1 MARIRTIKPEFW
13 EDEKLAKLP
22 VYARLLFI
30 GTWNFADDNG
40 GLLAN
45 PVLMK
50 SHIFPYED
58 IGISTISEWIDILV
72 ENGMLIRT
80 TYNGKDYLVIRKFL
94 IHQKI
99 NRKSIRINLPLPVVL
114 KVIDEYN
121 KTHGVLT
128 EPSLQEREQGIGK
141 RNDGTGMEEEM
152 KEESAPV
159 GRPIHRRRTRK
170 GCAISEVLQEI
181 APVPP
186 FSKEVKSKN
195 DPLGMSA
202 LLSVMPDP
210 IGHPSLAE
218 FIDELLRLRIFLVI
232 YPHHLLNSVGNPRAC
247 LRMTFDPPDTPSV
260 LLFIFS
266 CFSFAILFTGI
277 SPSLLWKNSYIC

>member
-40 GLLAN
+40 ALLAN

-58 IGISTISEWIDILV
+58 IGISTISEWIDMLV

-114 KVIDEYN
+114 QVIDEYN

-181 APVPP
+181 AASASVQQRDE
-186 FSKEVKSKN
+186 KEN
-195 DPLGMSA
+195 LQ
-202 LLSVMPDP
+202 
-210 IGHPSLAE
+210 
-218 FIDELLRLRIFLVI
+218 
-232 YPHHLLNSVGNPRAC
+232 
-247 LRMTFDPPDTPSV
+247 
-260 LLFIFS
+260 
-266 CFSFAILFTGI
+266 SFE
-277 SPSLLWKNSYIC
+277 

>member
-22 VYARLLFI
+22 VHARLLFI

-40 GLLAN
+40 VLLAN

-58 IGISTISEWIDILV
+58 IGISTISEWIDMLV

-99 NRKSIRINLPLPVVL
+99 NRKSIRINIPLPVVL
-114 KVIDEYN
+114 QVIDEYN

-141 RNDGTGMEEEM
+141 RNDGTGMEEEL

-181 APVPP
+181 AA
-186 FSKEVKSKN
+186 
-195 DPLGMSA
+195 SA
-202 LLSVMPDP
+202 SVQQ
-210 IGHPSLAE
+210 G
-218 FIDELLRLRIFLVI
+218 DEKQNLQ
-232 YPHHLLNSVGNPRAC
+232 
-247 LRMTFDPPDTPSV
+247 
-260 LLFIFS
+260 
-266 CFSFAILFTGI
+266 SFE
-277 SPSLLWKNSYIC
+277 

>member
-40 GLLAN
+40 ALLAN

-58 IGISTISEWIDILV
+58 IGISTISEWIDMLV

-99 NRKSIRINLPLPVVL
+99 NRKSIRINIPLPVVL
-114 KVIDEYN
+114 QVIDEYN

-181 APVPP
+181 AASASVQQGDE
-186 FSKEVKSKN
+186 KEN
-195 DPLGMSA
+195 L
-202 LLSVMPDP
+202 
-210 IGHPSLAE
+210 H
-218 FIDELLRLRIFLVI
+218 
-232 YPHHLLNSVGNPRAC
+232 
-247 LRMTFDPPDTPSV
+247 
-260 LLFIFS
+260 
-266 CFSFAILFTGI
+266 SFE
-277 SPSLLWKNSYIC
+277 

>member
-22 VYARLLFI
+22 VHARLLFI

-40 GLLAN
+40 ALLAN

-80 TYNGKDYLVIRKFL
+80 TYIGKDYLVIRKFL

-99 NRKSIRINLPLPVVL
+99 NRKSIRINIPLPVVL
-114 KVIDEYN
+114 QVIDEYN

-181 APVPP
+181 AASASVQQGDE
-186 FSKEVKSKN
+186 KEK
-195 DPLGMSA
+195 
-202 LLSVMPDP
+202 
-210 IGHPSLAE
+210 
-218 FIDELLRLRIFLVI
+218 
-232 YPHHLLNSVGNPRAC
+232 
-247 LRMTFDPPDTPSV
+247 
-260 LLFIFS
+260 
-266 CFSFAILFTGI
+266 
-277 SPSLLWKNSYIC
+277 

>member
-22 VYARLLFI
+22 VNARLLFI

-40 GLLAN
+40 ALLAN

-58 IGISTISEWIDILV
+58 IGISTISEWIDMLV

-99 NRKSIRINLPLPVVL
+99 NRKSIRINLSLPVVL

-128 EPSLQEREQGIGK
+128 EPSLQEREQGIVK

-181 APVPP
+181 AASASVQQGDE
-186 FSKEVKSKN
+186 KEN
-195 DPLGMSA
+195 LQ
-202 LLSVMPDP
+202 
-210 IGHPSLAE
+210 
-218 FIDELLRLRIFLVI
+218 
-232 YPHHLLNSVGNPRAC
+232 
-247 LRMTFDPPDTPSV
+247 
-260 LLFIFS
+260 
-266 CFSFAILFTGI
+266 SFE
-277 SPSLLWKNSYIC
+277 

>member
-40 GLLAN
+40 VLLAN

-58 IGISTISEWIDILV
+58 IGISTISEWIDMLV

-99 NRKSIRINLPLPVVL
+99 NRKSIRINIPLPVVL
-114 KVIDEYN
+114 QVIDEYN
-121 KTHGVLT
+121 KTHGVFT
-128 EPSLQEREQGIGK
+128 ESSLQEREQGIGK

-181 APVPP
+181 AASASVQQGDE
-186 FSKEVKSKN
+186 KEN
-195 DPLGMSA
+195 LQ
-202 LLSVMPDP
+202 
-210 IGHPSLAE
+210 
-218 FIDELLRLRIFLVI
+218 
-232 YPHHLLNSVGNPRAC
+232 
-247 LRMTFDPPDTPSV
+247 
-260 LLFIFS
+260 
-266 CFSFAILFTGI
+266 SFE
-277 SPSLLWKNSYIC
+277 

>member
-40 GLLAN
+40 VLLAN
-45 PVLMK
+45 PILMK

-58 IGISTISEWIDILV
+58 IGISTISEWIDMLV
-72 ENGMLIRT
+72 QNGMLIRT

-128 EPSLQEREQGIGK
+128 ESSLQEREQGIGK

-181 APVPP
+181 AASASVQQGDE
-186 FSKEVKSKN
+186 KEN
-195 DPLGMSA
+195 LQ
-202 LLSVMPDP
+202 
-210 IGHPSLAE
+210 
-218 FIDELLRLRIFLVI
+218 
-232 YPHHLLNSVGNPRAC
+232 
-247 LRMTFDPPDTPSV
+247 
-260 LLFIFS
+260 
-266 CFSFAILFTGI
+266 SFE
-277 SPSLLWKNSYIC
+277 

>member
-22 VYARLLFI
+22 VHARLLFI

-40 GLLAN
+40 ALLAN

-58 IGISTISEWIDILV
+58 IGISTISEWIDMLV

-99 NRKSIRINLPLPVVL
+99 NRKSIRINIPLPVVL
-114 KVIDEYN
+114 QVIDEYN

-159 GRPIHRRRTRK
+159 RRPIHRRRTRK

-181 APVPP
+181 AA
-186 FSKEVKSKN
+186 
-195 DPLGMSA
+195 SA
-202 LLSVMPDP
+202 SVQQ
-210 IGHPSLAE
+210 E
-218 FIDELLRLRIFLVI
+218 DE
-232 YPHHLLNSVGNPRAC
+232 
-247 LRMTFDPPDTPSV
+247 
-260 LLFIFS
+260 
-266 CFSFAILFTGI
+266 
-277 SPSLLWKNSYIC
+277 KQK

>member
-40 GLLAN
+40 ALLAN

-58 IGISTISEWIDILV
+58 IGISTISEWIDMLV

-99 NRKSIRINLPLPVVL
+99 NRKSIRINIPLQVVL
-114 KVIDEYN
+114 QVIDEYN

-128 EPSLQEREQGIGK
+128 EPSLQEREQGIGN
-141 RNDGTGMEEEM
+141 RNDGTGMEEDM

-181 APVPP
+181 AASASVQQGDE
-186 FSKEVKSKN
+186 KEN
-195 DPLGMSA
+195 LQ
-202 LLSVMPDP
+202 
-210 IGHPSLAE
+210 
-218 FIDELLRLRIFLVI
+218 
-232 YPHHLLNSVGNPRAC
+232 
-247 LRMTFDPPDTPSV
+247 
-260 LLFIFS
+260 
-266 CFSFAILFTGI
+266 SFE
-277 SPSLLWKNSYIC
+277 

>member
-22 VYARLLFI
+22 VHARLLFI

-40 GLLAN
+40 ALLAN

-128 EPSLQEREQGIGK
+128 ESSLQEREQGIGK

-181 APVPP
+181 AASASVQQGDE
-186 FSKEVKSKN
+186 KEN
-195 DPLGMSA
+195 LQ
-202 LLSVMPDP
+202 
-210 IGHPSLAE
+210 
-218 FIDELLRLRIFLVI
+218 
-232 YPHHLLNSVGNPRAC
+232 
-247 LRMTFDPPDTPSV
+247 
-260 LLFIFS
+260 
-266 CFSFAILFTGI
+266 SFE
-277 SPSLLWKNSYIC
+277 

>member
-22 VYARLLFI
+22 IHARLLFI

-40 GLLAN
+40 ALLAN

-50 SHIFPYED
+50 SHLFPYED
-58 IGISTISEWIDILV
+58 IGISTISEWIDMLV

-99 NRKSIRINLPLPVVL
+99 NRKSIRINIPLPVVL
-114 KVIDEYN
+114 QVIDEYN

-181 APVPP
+181 VASASVQQGDE
-186 FSKEVKSKN
+186 KEN
-195 DPLGMSA
+195 LQ
-202 LLSVMPDP
+202 
-210 IGHPSLAE
+210 
-218 FIDELLRLRIFLVI
+218 
-232 YPHHLLNSVGNPRAC
+232 
-247 LRMTFDPPDTPSV
+247 
-260 LLFIFS
+260 
-266 CFSFAILFTGI
+266 SFE
-277 SPSLLWKNSYIC
+277 

>member
-13 EDEKLAKLP
+13 EDEKLAKLS
-22 VYARLLFI
+22 VHARLLFI

-40 GLLAN
+40 ALLAN
-45 PVLMK
+45 SVLMK

-58 IGISTISEWIDILV
+58 IGISTISEWIDMLV

-141 RNDGTGMEEEM
+141 RNDGTVMEEEM

-159 GRPIHRRRTRK
+159 GRPIHRCRARK

-181 APVPP
+181 AASASVQKGDE
-186 FSKEVKSKN
+186 KEN
-195 DPLGMSA
+195 LQ
-202 LLSVMPDP
+202 
-210 IGHPSLAE
+210 
-218 FIDELLRLRIFLVI
+218 
-232 YPHHLLNSVGNPRAC
+232 
-247 LRMTFDPPDTPSV
+247 
-260 LLFIFS
+260 
-266 CFSFAILFTGI
+266 SFE
-277 SPSLLWKNSYIC
+277 

>member
-22 VYARLLFI
+22 VHARLLFI

-40 GLLAN
+40 ALLAN

-58 IGISTISEWIDILV
+58 IGISTISEWIDMLV

-99 NRKSIRINLPLPVVL
+99 NRKSIRINIPLPVVL
-114 KVIDEYN
+114 QVIDEYN

-181 APVPP
+181 TA
-186 FSKEVKSKN
+186 
-195 DPLGMSA
+195 SA
-202 LLSVMPDP
+202 SVQQ
-210 IGHPSLAE
+210 E
-218 FIDELLRLRIFLVI
+218 DE
-232 YPHHLLNSVGNPRAC
+232 
-247 LRMTFDPPDTPSV
+247 
-260 LLFIFS
+260 
-266 CFSFAILFTGI
+266 
-277 SPSLLWKNSYIC
+277 KQK

>member
-22 VYARLLFI
+22 VHARLLFI

-40 GLLAN
+40 ALLAN

-58 IGISTISEWIDILV
+58 IGISTISEWIDMLV

-99 NRKSIRINLPLPVVL
+99 NRKSIRINIPLPVVL
-114 KVIDEYN
+114 QVIDEYN

-128 EPSLQEREQGIGK
+128 EPSLQEREQGIEK
-141 RNDGTGMEEEM
+141 RNDGTGMEEEK

-170 GCAISEVLQEI
+170 GCAISDVLQEI
-181 APVPP
+181 AA
-186 FSKEVKSKN
+186 
-195 DPLGMSA
+195 SA
-202 LLSVMPDP
+202 SVQQ
-210 IGHPSLAE
+210 E
-218 FIDELLRLRIFLVI
+218 DE
-232 YPHHLLNSVGNPRAC
+232 
-247 LRMTFDPPDTPSV
+247 
-260 LLFIFS
+260 
-266 CFSFAILFTGI
+266 
-277 SPSLLWKNSYIC
+277 KQK

>member
-22 VYARLLFI
+22 VHARLLFI

-40 GLLAN
+40 ALLAN

-58 IGISTISEWIDILV
+58 IGISTISEWIDMLV

-128 EPSLQEREQGIGK
+128 ESSLQEREQGIGK

-181 APVPP
+181 AASASVQQGDE
-186 FSKEVKSKN
+186 KENLKSF
-195 DPLGMSA
+195 
-202 LLSVMPDP
+202 
-210 IGHPSLAE
+210 E
-218 FIDELLRLRIFLVI
+218 
-232 YPHHLLNSVGNPRAC
+232 
-247 LRMTFDPPDTPSV
+247 
-260 LLFIFS
+260 
-266 CFSFAILFTGI
+266 
-277 SPSLLWKNSYIC
+277 

>member
-13 EDEKLAKLP
+13 EDEKLAKFP

-40 GLLAN
+40 VLLAN

-58 IGISTISEWIDILV
+58 IGISTISEWIDTLV

-99 NRKSIRINLPLPVVL
+99 NRKSIRINIPLPVVL
-114 KVIDEYN
+114 QVIDEYN
-121 KTHGVLT
+121 STHGVLT

-141 RNDGTGMEEEM
+141 RNDGTGMEEDM

-181 APVPP
+181 ASSASVQQGDE
-186 FSKEVKSKN
+186 KEN
-195 DPLGMSA
+195 LQ
-202 LLSVMPDP
+202 
-210 IGHPSLAE
+210 
-218 FIDELLRLRIFLVI
+218 
-232 YPHHLLNSVGNPRAC
+232 
-247 LRMTFDPPDTPSV
+247 
-260 LLFIFS
+260 
-266 CFSFAILFTGI
+266 SFE
-277 SPSLLWKNSYIC
+277 

>member
-40 GLLAN
+40 ALLAN

-58 IGISTISEWIDILV
+58 IGISTISEWIDMLV

-99 NRKSIRINLPLPVVL
+99 NRKSIRINIPLPVVL
-114 KVIDEYN
+114 QVIDEYN

-141 RNDGTGMEEEM
+141 RNDGTGIEEEM

-181 APVPP
+181 AA
-186 FSKEVKSKN
+186 
-195 DPLGMSA
+195 SA
-202 LLSVMPDP
+202 SVQQ
-210 IGHPSLAE
+210 G
-218 FIDELLRLRIFLVI
+218 DEKQNLQ
-232 YPHHLLNSVGNPRAC
+232 
-247 LRMTFDPPDTPSV
+247 
-260 LLFIFS
+260 
-266 CFSFAILFTGI
+266 SFE
-277 SPSLLWKNSYIC
+277 

>member
-22 VYARLLFI
+22 VQARLLFI

-40 GLLAN
+40 TLLAN
-45 PVLMK
+45 PILMK

-58 IGISTISEWIDILV
+58 IDISTISDWIDTLV

-80 TYNGKDYLVIRKFL
+80 TYDGKDYLVIRKFL
-94 IHQKI
+94 VHQKI
-99 NRKSIRINLPLPVVL
+99 NRKSIRINIPLPSVL
-114 KVIDEYN
+114 QVISEYN

-181 APVPP
+181 AASASVQQRDE
-186 FSKEVKSKN
+186 KEN
-195 DPLGMSA
+195 LQ
-202 LLSVMPDP
+202 
-210 IGHPSLAE
+210 
-218 FIDELLRLRIFLVI
+218 
-232 YPHHLLNSVGNPRAC
+232 
-247 LRMTFDPPDTPSV
+247 
-260 LLFIFS
+260 
-266 CFSFAILFTGI
+266 SFE
-277 SPSLLWKNSYIC
+277 

>member
-22 VYARLLFI
+22 VQARLLFI

-40 GLLAN
+40 VLLAN

-58 IGISTISEWIDILV
+58 IGISTISEWIDMLV

-99 NRKSIRINLPLPVVL
+99 NRKSIRINIPLPVVHQ
-114 KVIDEYN
+114 VIDEYN

-181 APVPP
+181 VASASVQQGDE
-186 FSKEVKSKN
+186 KEN
-195 DPLGMSA
+195 LQ
-202 LLSVMPDP
+202 
-210 IGHPSLAE
+210 
-218 FIDELLRLRIFLVI
+218 
-232 YPHHLLNSVGNPRAC
+232 
-247 LRMTFDPPDTPSV
+247 
-260 LLFIFS
+260 
-266 CFSFAILFTGI
+266 SFE
-277 SPSLLWKNSYIC
+277 

>member
-22 VYARLLFI
+22 VHARLLFI
-30 GTWNFADDNG
+30 GTWNYADDNG
-40 GLLAN
+40 VLLAN

-58 IGISTISEWIDILV
+58 IGISTISEWIDLLV

-99 NRKSIRINLPLPVVL
+99 NRKSIRINIPLPVVL
-114 KVIDEYN
+114 QVIDEYN

-181 APVPP
+181 AASASVQQGDE
-186 FSKEVKSKN
+186 KEK
-195 DPLGMSA
+195 
-202 LLSVMPDP
+202 
-210 IGHPSLAE
+210 
-218 FIDELLRLRIFLVI
+218 
-232 YPHHLLNSVGNPRAC
+232 
-247 LRMTFDPPDTPSV
+247 
-260 LLFIFS
+260 
-266 CFSFAILFTGI
+266 
-277 SPSLLWKNSYIC
+277 

>member
-40 GLLAN
+40 VLLAN

-128 EPSLQEREQGIGK
+128 ESSLQEREQGIGK

-181 APVPP
+181 AASASVQQGDE
-186 FSKEVKSKN
+186 KEN
-195 DPLGMSA
+195 LQ
-202 LLSVMPDP
+202 
-210 IGHPSLAE
+210 
-218 FIDELLRLRIFLVI
+218 
-232 YPHHLLNSVGNPRAC
+232 
-247 LRMTFDPPDTPSV
+247 
-260 LLFIFS
+260 
-266 CFSFAILFTGI
+266 SFE
-277 SPSLLWKNSYIC
+277 

>member
-22 VYARLLFI
+22 VHARLLFI

-40 GLLAN
+40 ALLAN

-58 IGISTISEWIDILV
+58 IGISTISEWIDMLV

-99 NRKSIRINLPLPVVL
+99 NRKSIRINIPLPVVL
-114 KVIDEYN
+114 QVIDEYN

-181 APVPP
+181 AASV
-186 FSKEVKSKN
+186 SVQQGDEKEN
-195 DPLGMSA
+195 LQ
-202 LLSVMPDP
+202 
-210 IGHPSLAE
+210 
-218 FIDELLRLRIFLVI
+218 
-232 YPHHLLNSVGNPRAC
+232 
-247 LRMTFDPPDTPSV
+247 
-260 LLFIFS
+260 
-266 CFSFAILFTGI
+266 SFE
-277 SPSLLWKNSYIC
+277 

>member
-22 VYARLLFI
+22 VHARLLFI

-40 GLLAN
+40 ALLAN

-58 IGISTISEWIDILV
+58 IGISTISEWIDMLV
-72 ENGMLIRT
+72 ENGLLIRT

-99 NRKSIRINLPLPVVL
+99 NRKSIRINIPLPVVL
-114 KVIDEYN
+114 QVIDEYN

-128 EPSLQEREQGIGK
+128 ESSLQEREQGIGK

-159 GRPIHRRRTRK
+159 GRPIHRRRTSK

-181 APVPP
+181 AASASVQQGDE
-186 FSKEVKSKN
+186 KE
-195 DPLGMSA
+195 
-202 LLSVMPDP
+202 
-210 IGHPSLAE
+210 
-218 FIDELLRLRIFLVI
+218 
-232 YPHHLLNSVGNPRAC
+232 NPQ
-247 LRMTFDPPDTPSV
+247 
-260 LLFIFS
+260 
-266 CFSFAILFTGI
+266 SFE
-277 SPSLLWKNSYIC
+277 

>member
-40 GLLAN
+40 ALLAN

-58 IGISTISEWIDILV
+58 IGISTISEWIDMLV

-99 NRKSIRINLPLPVVL
+99 NRKSIRINIPLPVVL
-114 KVIDEYN
+114 QVIGEYN
-121 KTHGVLT
+121 RTHGVLT

-141 RNDGTGMEEEM
+141 RNDGTGMEEDM

-181 APVPP
+181 AA
-186 FSKEVKSKN
+186 
-195 DPLGMSA
+195 SA
-202 LLSVMPDP
+202 SVQQ
-210 IGHPSLAE
+210 G
-218 FIDELLRLRIFLVI
+218 DE
-232 YPHHLLNSVGNPRAC
+232 
-247 LRMTFDPPDTPSV
+247 
-260 LLFIFS
+260 
-266 CFSFAILFTGI
+266 
-277 SPSLLWKNSYIC
+277 KQK

>member
-40 GLLAN
+40 VLLAN

-128 EPSLQEREQGIGK
+128 ESSLQEREQGIGK

-181 APVPP
+181 AASASVQQGDA
-186 FSKEVKSKN
+186 KEN
-195 DPLGMSA
+195 LQ
-202 LLSVMPDP
+202 
-210 IGHPSLAE
+210 
-218 FIDELLRLRIFLVI
+218 
-232 YPHHLLNSVGNPRAC
+232 
-247 LRMTFDPPDTPSV
+247 
-260 LLFIFS
+260 
-266 CFSFAILFTGI
+266 SFE
-277 SPSLLWKNSYIC
+277 

>member
-22 VYARLLFI
+22 VHARLLFI

-40 GLLAN
+40 ALLAN

-99 NRKSIRINLPLPVVL
+99 NRKSIRINIPLPVVL
-114 KVIDEYN
+114 QVIDEYN

-128 EPSLQEREQGIGK
+128 ESSLQEREQGIGK

-181 APVPP
+181 AASASVRQGDE
-186 FSKEVKSKN
+186 KEN
-195 DPLGMSA
+195 LQ
-202 LLSVMPDP
+202 
-210 IGHPSLAE
+210 
-218 FIDELLRLRIFLVI
+218 
-232 YPHHLLNSVGNPRAC
+232 
-247 LRMTFDPPDTPSV
+247 
-260 LLFIFS
+260 
-266 CFSFAILFTGI
+266 SFE
-277 SPSLLWKNSYIC
+277 

>member
-22 VYARLLFI
+22 VHARLLFI

-40 GLLAN
+40 ALLAN

-58 IGISTISEWIDILV
+58 IGISTISEWIDMLV

-99 NRKSIRINLPLPVVL
+99 NRKSIRINIPLPVVL

-128 EPSLQEREQGIGK
+128 ESSLQEREQGIGK

-152 KEESAPV
+152 KEESTPV

-181 APVPP
+181 AASASVQQGDE
-186 FSKEVKSKN
+186 KEN
-195 DPLGMSA
+195 LQ
-202 LLSVMPDP
+202 
-210 IGHPSLAE
+210 
-218 FIDELLRLRIFLVI
+218 
-232 YPHHLLNSVGNPRAC
+232 
-247 LRMTFDPPDTPSV
+247 
-260 LLFIFS
+260 
-266 CFSFAILFTGI
+266 SFE
-277 SPSLLWKNSYIC
+277 

>member
-40 GLLAN
+40 VLLAN

-58 IGISTISEWIDILV
+58 IGISTISEWIDMLV

-114 KVIDEYN
+114 QVIDEYN

-181 APVPP
+181 AASASVQQGDE
-186 FSKEVKSKN
+186 KEN
-195 DPLGMSA
+195 LQ
-202 LLSVMPDP
+202 
-210 IGHPSLAE
+210 
-218 FIDELLRLRIFLVI
+218 
-232 YPHHLLNSVGNPRAC
+232 
-247 LRMTFDPPDTPSV
+247 
-260 LLFIFS
+260 
-266 CFSFAILFTGI
+266 SFE
-277 SPSLLWKNSYIC
+277 

>member
-22 VYARLLFI
+22 VHARLLFI

-40 GLLAN
+40 ALLAN

-99 NRKSIRINLPLPVVL
+99 NRKSIRINIPLPVVL

-128 EPSLQEREQGIGK
+128 ESSLREREQGRGK

-181 APVPP
+181 AA
-186 FSKEVKSKN
+186 
-195 DPLGMSA
+195 SA
-202 LLSVMPDP
+202 SVQQ
-210 IGHPSLAE
+210 G
-218 FIDELLRLRIFLVI
+218 DE
-232 YPHHLLNSVGNPRAC
+232 
-247 LRMTFDPPDTPSV
+247 
-260 LLFIFS
+260 
-266 CFSFAILFTGI
+266 
-277 SPSLLWKNSYIC
+277 KQK

>member
-13 EDEKLAKLP
+13 EDEKLAKFP

-40 GLLAN
+40 VLLAN

-58 IGISTISEWIDILV
+58 IGISTISEWIDMLV

-99 NRKSIRINLPLPVVL
+99 NRKSIRINIPLPVVL
-114 KVIDEYN
+114 QVIDEYN

-181 APVPP
+181 AASASVQQRDE
-186 FSKEVKSKN
+186 KEN
-195 DPLGMSA
+195 LQ
-202 LLSVMPDP
+202 
-210 IGHPSLAE
+210 
-218 FIDELLRLRIFLVI
+218 
-232 YPHHLLNSVGNPRAC
+232 
-247 LRMTFDPPDTPSV
+247 
-260 LLFIFS
+260 
-266 CFSFAILFTGI
+266 SFE
-277 SPSLLWKNSYIC
+277 

>member
-22 VYARLLFI
+22 VHARLLFI

-40 GLLAN
+40 ALLAN

-58 IGISTISEWIDILV
+58 IGISTISEWIDMLV

-99 NRKSIRINLPLPVVL
+99 NRKSIRINIPLPVVL

-128 EPSLQEREQGIGK
+128 ESSLQEREQGIGK

-181 APVPP
+181 AASASVQQGDE
-186 FSKEVKSKN
+186 KEN
-195 DPLGMSA
+195 LQ
-202 LLSVMPDP
+202 
-210 IGHPSLAE
+210 
-218 FIDELLRLRIFLVI
+218 
-232 YPHHLLNSVGNPRAC
+232 
-247 LRMTFDPPDTPSV
+247 
-260 LLFIFS
+260 
-266 CFSFAILFTGI
+266 SFE
-277 SPSLLWKNSYIC
+277 

>member
-22 VYARLLFI
+22 VHARLLFI

-40 GLLAN
+40 VLLAN

-58 IGISTISEWIDILV
+58 IDISTISDWIDTLV

-94 IHQKI
+94 VHQKI
-99 NRKSIRINLPLPVVL
+99 NRKSIRINIPLPSVL
-114 KVIDEYN
+114 QVISEYN

-141 RNDGTGMEEEM
+141 RNDGTGMEEDM

-181 APVPP
+181 AASASVQQGDE
-186 FSKEVKSKN
+186 KEN
-195 DPLGMSA
+195 LQ
-202 LLSVMPDP
+202 
-210 IGHPSLAE
+210 
-218 FIDELLRLRIFLVI
+218 
-232 YPHHLLNSVGNPRAC
+232 
-247 LRMTFDPPDTPSV
+247 
-260 LLFIFS
+260 
-266 CFSFAILFTGI
+266 SFE
-277 SPSLLWKNSYIC
+277 

>member
-22 VYARLLFI
+22 VHARLLFI

-40 GLLAN
+40 ALLAN

-58 IGISTISEWIDILV
+58 IGISTISEWIDMLV

-99 NRKSIRINLPLPVVL
+99 NRKSIRINIPLPVVL
-114 KVIDEYN
+114 QVIDEYN

-181 APVPP
+181 AASASVQQGGE
-186 FSKEVKSKN
+186 KEN
-195 DPLGMSA
+195 LQ
-202 LLSVMPDP
+202 
-210 IGHPSLAE
+210 
-218 FIDELLRLRIFLVI
+218 
-232 YPHHLLNSVGNPRAC
+232 
-247 LRMTFDPPDTPSV
+247 
-260 LLFIFS
+260 
-266 CFSFAILFTGI
+266 SFE
-277 SPSLLWKNSYIC
+277 

>member
-22 VYARLLFI
+22 IHARLLFI

-40 GLLAN
+40 VLLAN

-58 IGISTISEWIDILV
+58 IGISTISEWIDMLV

-99 NRKSIRINLPLPVVL
+99 NRKSIRINIPLPVVL
-114 KVIDEYN
+114 QVIDEYN

-181 APVPP
+181 AASASVQQGDE
-186 FSKEVKSKN
+186 KEN
-195 DPLGMSA
+195 LQ
-202 LLSVMPDP
+202 
-210 IGHPSLAE
+210 
-218 FIDELLRLRIFLVI
+218 
-232 YPHHLLNSVGNPRAC
+232 
-247 LRMTFDPPDTPSV
+247 
-260 LLFIFS
+260 
-266 CFSFAILFTGI
+266 SFE
-277 SPSLLWKNSYIC
+277 

>member
-13 EDEKLAKLP
+13 EDERLAKLP

-40 GLLAN
+40 ALLAN

-58 IGISTISEWIDILV
+58 IGISTISEWIDMLV

-99 NRKSIRINLPLPVVL
+99 NRKSIRINIPLPVVL
-114 KVIDEYN
+114 QVIDEYN

-181 APVPP
+181 AASASVQQGDE
-186 FSKEVKSKN
+186 KEN
-195 DPLGMSA
+195 LQ
-202 LLSVMPDP
+202 
-210 IGHPSLAE
+210 
-218 FIDELLRLRIFLVI
+218 
-232 YPHHLLNSVGNPRAC
+232 
-247 LRMTFDPPDTPSV
+247 
-260 LLFIFS
+260 
-266 CFSFAILFTGI
+266 SFE
-277 SPSLLWKNSYIC
+277 

>member
-22 VYARLLFI
+22 VYTRLLFI

-40 GLLAN
+40 ALLAN

-58 IGISTISEWIDILV
+58 IGISTISEWIDMLV

-99 NRKSIRINLPLPVVL
+99 NRKSIRINIPLPVVL
-114 KVIDEYN
+114 QVIDEYN

-128 EPSLQEREQGIGK
+128 ESSLQEREQGIGK

-181 APVPP
+181 AASASVQQGDE
-186 FSKEVKSKN
+186 KEN
-195 DPLGMSA
+195 LQ
-202 LLSVMPDP
+202 
-210 IGHPSLAE
+210 
-218 FIDELLRLRIFLVI
+218 
-232 YPHHLLNSVGNPRAC
+232 
-247 LRMTFDPPDTPSV
+247 
-260 LLFIFS
+260 
-266 CFSFAILFTGI
+266 SFE
-277 SPSLLWKNSYIC
+277 